1 MSDEYV
7 QPQPSVPLDQAL
19 AATTQES
26 DIAVESPPRRTPISV
41 RTVAS
46 SIGRRL
52 RQVDWTVW
60 LLLAIALVSLLP
72 RLYGLNW
79 DNNNHLHPDEREI
92 VFRAMCLSL
101 PGGPRPDNCDPA
113 YTGPGWFFSP
123 NSPLNPHFFAYGSFP
138 LYLLAAATSFLTWL
152 TNLTGGR
159 FLPTDGG
166 VWNDFNH
173 FTLVGRAISA
183 FFDAGSVLLA
193 GLIARRLAGRWVGR
207 AGGGASSP

>member
-1 MSDEYV
+1 VSDEYV
-7 QPQPSVPLDQAL
+7 QPQPSVPLDQTL

-26 DIAVESPPRRTPISV
+26 DIAVEPPPRRSPISV
-41 RTVAS
+41 HAVAS

-60 LLLAIALVSLLP
+60 LLLAIALVSLIP

-113 YTGPGWFFSP
+113 YTGPG
-123 NSPLNPHFFAYGSFP
+123 
-138 LYLLAAATSFLTWL
+138 
-152 TNLTGGR
+152 
-159 FLPTDGG
+159 
-166 VWNDFNH
+166 
-173 FTLVGRAISA
+173 
-183 FFDAGSVLLA
+183 
-193 GLIARRLAGRWVGR
+193 
-207 AGGGASSP
+207 

>member
-7 QPQPSVPLDQAL
+7 QPQPSVPLDQSL

-72 RLYGLNW
+72 RLYGLE
-79 DNNNHLHPDEREI
+79 L
-92 VFRAMCLSL
+92 
-101 PGGPRPDNCDPA
+101 G
-113 YTGPGWFFSP
+113 
-123 NSPLNPHFFAYGSFP
+123 
-138 LYLLAAATSFLTWL
+138 
-152 TNLTGGR
+152 
-159 FLPTDGG
+159 
-166 VWNDFNH
+166 
-173 FTLVGRAISA
+173 
-183 FFDAGSVLLA
+183 
-193 GLIARRLAGRWVGR
+193 
-207 AGGGASSP
+207 